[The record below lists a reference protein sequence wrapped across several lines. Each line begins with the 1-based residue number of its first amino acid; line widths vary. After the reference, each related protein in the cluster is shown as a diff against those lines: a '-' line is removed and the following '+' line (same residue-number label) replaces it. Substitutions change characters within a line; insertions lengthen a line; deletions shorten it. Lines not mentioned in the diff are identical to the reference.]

1 MKYLIKSKNFYVDIL
16 VIIIGS
22 FISSLGVN
30 LFLSNAKLLSGGVTG
45 IALILQYLWEV
56 PSGITVFL
64 LNIPL
69 FFVSYKYLN
78 KRFTIYTAI
87 GMLSFSTALM
97 ITKPLSTLVQVDDM
111 LLYCIYG
118 GVLSG
123 IGSGLIFYRNGSTG
137 GTDIITMVIRK
148 KYSNF
153 DIGQVGFAFNLI
165 IVTVSIF
172 IFGLPRALYTLI
184 SMFITSTIL
193 DKVLNGFTSKKLLLI
208 LTEKEDDIVNYVIK
222 DMNRGI
228 TALMAEGGYTRDKKR
243 LLYVA
248 VTTSQ
253 MISLK
258 TKILRVDPKAFITI
272 IDVSEVK
279 GKGFVTLWLIYYIKK
294 RLFLS

>member
-1 MKYLIKSKNFYVDIL
+1 MKDFLKNKQFYIDVV
-16 VIIIGS
+16 VIVLGC

-30 LFLSNAKLLSGGVTG
+30 LFLSNAQLLSGGVTG
-45 IALILQYLWEV
+45 IGLILQYLFEI
-56 PSGITVFL
+56 PSGITVFI

-69 FFVSYKYLN
+69 FFISYKFLS

-87 GMLSFSTALM
+87 GMISFSTALM
-97 ITKPLSTLVQVDDM
+97 ITKPLSSLVSVDDT

-118 GVLSG
+118 GLLSG
-123 IGSGLIFYRNGSTG
+123 IGYGLVFFRNGSIG

-148 KYSNF
+148 KYSNL
-153 DIGQVGFAFNLI
+153 DIGKVGFGFNLV
-165 IVTVSIF
+165 IVTIAAF
-172 IFGLPRALYTLI
+172 IFGVPKALYTLI
-184 SMFITSTIL
+184 SLFITSTVL

-208 LTEKEDDIVNYVIK
+208 LTEKEYDIINYVIK

-228 TALMAEGGYTRDKKR
+228 TSLMAEGGYTHNKKK

-258 TKILRVDPKAFITI
+258 NKILRIDPKAFITI

-279 GKGFVTLWLIYYIKK
+279 GKGFQAI
-294 RLFLS
+294 

>member
-1 MKYLIKSKNFYVDIL
+1 MEIIKNNKSFIL
-16 VIIIGS
+16 DVIII
-22 FISSLGVN
+22 FIGCFIASLGIN
-30 LFLSNAKLLSGGVTG
+30 LFLSHAQLLSGGATG
-45 IALILQYLWEV
+45 IALILEYMWNIS
-56 PSGITVFL
+56 SGITLFI

-69 FFVSYKYLN
+69 FILSYKKLS
-78 KRFTIYTAI
+78 KDFTIYSAV
-87 GMLSFSTALM
+87 GMVSLSTSLI
-97 ITKPLSTLVQVDDM
+97 ITKQFSSYIKVNDM

-118 GVLSG
+118 GILCG
-123 IGSGLIFYRNGSTG
+123 IGYGLVFLRNGSAG
-137 GTDIITMVIRK
+137 GTDIITMLIRK

-208 LTEKEDDIVNYVIK
+208 LTEKEDDIINYVIK

-279 GKGFVTLWLIYYIKK
+279 GKGFVTL
-294 RLFLS
+294 

>member
-137 GTDIITMVIRK
+137 GTDIITMDIRK

-208 LTEKEDDIVNYVIK
+208 LTEKEDDIINYVIK

-279 GKGFVTLWLIYYIKK
+279 GKGFVTL
-294 RLFLS
+294 

>member
-1 MKYLIKSKNFYVDIL
+1 MKDLFKNKSFYVDVV
-16 VIIIGS
+16 VIILGC

-45 IALILQYLWEV
+45 IGLILQYLWNI
-56 PSGITVFL
+56 PSGITVFI

-69 FFVSYKYLN
+69 FIVSYKFLS

-87 GMLSFSTALM
+87 GMISFSTALM
-97 ITKPLSTLVQVDDM
+97 LTKPLSSLVQVDDT

-123 IGSGLIFYRNGSTG
+123 IGYGLIFFRNGSIG
-137 GTDIITMVIRK
+137 GTDIITMVVRK
-148 KYSNF
+148 KYSNL
-153 DIGQVGFAFNLI
+153 DIGKVGFGFNLI
-165 IVTVSIF
+165 IVTLAAF
-172 IFGLPRALYTLI
+172 IFGLPKALYTLL

-193 DKVLNGFTSKKLLLI
+193 DKVLNGFTSKKLLLV
-208 LTEKEDDIVNYVIK
+208 LTEKEEDIITYVIK
-222 DMNRGI
+222 DMHRGI
-228 TALMAEGGYTRDKKR
+228 TSLMAEGGYTHNQKK
-243 LLYVA
+243 LLYIA

-258 TKILRVDPKAFITI
+258 NKILRIDPKAFITI

-279 GKGFVTLWLIYYIKK
+279 GKGFQSI
-294 RLFLS
+294 

>member
-1 MKYLIKSKNFYVDIL
+1 MKDFLKNKQFYIDVV
-16 VIIIGS
+16 VIVLGC

-30 LFLSNAKLLSGGVTG
+30 LFLSNAQLLSGGVTG
-45 IALILQYLWEV
+45 IGLILQYLFEI
-56 PSGITVFL
+56 PSGITVFI

-69 FFVSYKYLN
+69 FFISYKFLS

-87 GMLSFSTALM
+87 GMISFSTALM
-97 ITKPLSTLVQVDDM
+97 ITKPLSSLVSVDDT

-118 GVLSG
+118 GLLSG
-123 IGSGLIFYRNGSTG
+123 IGYGLVFFRNGSIG

-148 KYSNF
+148 KYSNL
-153 DIGQVGFAFNLI
+153 DIGKVGFGFNLV
-165 IVTVSIF
+165 IVTIAAF
-172 IFGLPRALYTLI
+172 IFGVPKALSTLI
-184 SMFITSTIL
+184 SLFITSTVL

-208 LTEKEDDIVNYVIK
+208 LTEKEDDIINYVIK

-228 TALMAEGGYTRDKKR
+228 TSLMAEGGYTHNKKK

-258 TKILRVDPKAFITI
+258 NKILRIDPKAFITI

-279 GKGFVTLWLIYYIKK
+279 GKGFQAI
-294 RLFLS
+294 

>member
-1 MKYLIKSKNFYVDIL
+1 MKDLFKNKRFYVDVV
-16 VIIIGS
+16 VIILGC

-45 IALILQYLWEV
+45 IGLILQYLWNI
-56 PSGITVFL
+56 PSGITVFI

-69 FFVSYKYLN
+69 FIVSYKFLS

-87 GMLSFSTALM
+87 GMISFSTALM
-97 ITKPLSTLVQVDDM
+97 LTKPLSSLVQVDDT

-123 IGSGLIFYRNGSTG
+123 IGYGLVFFRNGSIG
-137 GTDIITMVIRK
+137 GTDIITMVVRK
-148 KYSNF
+148 KYSNL
-153 DIGQVGFAFNLI
+153 DIGKVGFGFNLI
-165 IVTVSIF
+165 IVTLAAF
-172 IFGLPRALYTLI
+172 IFGLPKALYTLL

-193 DKVLNGFTSKKLLLI
+193 DKVLNGFTSKKLLLV
-208 LTEKEDDIVNYVIK
+208 LTEKEEDIITYVIK
-222 DMNRGI
+222 DMHRGI
-228 TALMAEGGYTRDKKR
+228 TSLMAEGGYTHNQKK
-243 LLYVA
+243 LLYIA

-258 TKILRVDPKAFITI
+258 NRILRIDPKAFITI

-279 GKGFVTLWLIYYIKK
+279 GKGFQSI
-294 RLFLS
+294 

>member
-45 IALILQYLWEV
+45 IALILQYIWEV
-56 PSGITVFL
+56 PSGMTVFL

-208 LTEKEDDIVNYVIK
+208 LTEKEDDIINYVIK

-279 GKGFVTLWLIYYIKK
+279 GKGFVTL
-294 RLFLS
+294 

>member
-208 LTEKEDDIVNYVIK
+208 LTEKEDDIINYVIK
-222 DMNRGI
+222 DINRGI

-279 GKGFVTLWLIYYIKK
+279 GKGFVTL
-294 RLFLS
+294 

>member
-208 LTEKEDDIVNYVIK
+208 LTEKEDDIINYVIK

-248 VTTSQ
+248 VPTSQ

-258 TKILRVDPKAFITI
+258 TKILRVAPKAFIKI

-279 GKGFVTLWLIYYIKK
+279 GKVFVTL
-294 RLFLS
+294 

>member
-208 LTEKEDDIVNYVIK
+208 LTEKEDDIINYVIK

-279 GKGFVTLWLIYYIKK
+279 VKGFVTL
-294 RLFLS
+294 

>member
-78 KRFTIYTAI
+78 KRFTLDTAI

-208 LTEKEDDIVNYVIK
+208 LTEKEDDIINYVIK

-279 GKGFVTLWLIYYIKK
+279 GKGFVTL
-294 RLFLS
+294 

>member
-111 LLYCIYG
+111 LLYCI
-118 GVLSG
+118 
-123 IGSGLIFYRNGSTG
+123 SGLIFYRNGSTG

-208 LTEKEDDIVNYVIK
+208 LTEKEDDIINYVIK

-279 GKGFVTLWLIYYIKK
+279 GKGFVTL
-294 RLFLS
+294 